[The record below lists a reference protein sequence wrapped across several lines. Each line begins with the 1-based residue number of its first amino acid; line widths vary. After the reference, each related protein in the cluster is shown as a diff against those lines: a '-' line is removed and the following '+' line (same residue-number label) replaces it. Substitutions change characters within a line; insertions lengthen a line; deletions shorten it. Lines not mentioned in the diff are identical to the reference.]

1 MYVYL
6 HLYVSVCVCV
16 CVSMCVCMRVCVR
29 LSECV
34 CVCACVRVRVCV
46 CVCVTDEVL
55 VFPLSFIRR
64 RGFRFLPENRI
75 AVETDLS
82 AARYHG
88 ARRQMLWSPHISDVG
103 FSSPQTGA

>member
-1 MYVYL
+1 M
-6 HLYVSVCVCV
+6 
-16 CVSMCVCMRVCVR
+16 
-29 LSECV
+29 
-34 CVCACVRVRVCV
+34 CVCACVRESACVCV

-103 FSSPQTGA
+103 FFFPSDGGLSFPSDGGGGYVAAAAFLAEMLSK